1 MSDTLLATLT
11 AMSAA
16 SIAYGCLLLTS
27 FRGFNQFGLLG
38 GAGMLLVWI
47 MSFLLVPPMV
57 IFGERMWPG
66 ALTSRE
72 NLWRKPFAWIGRL
85 SEKRP
90 ALLAITAVVL
100 LAAASAPLYRY
111 VLDPLEW
118 NFENLRTDE
127 TPSQRLWDKMEALG
141 MGDVGAGYIGNNGVL
156 LVDHPE

>member
-1 MSDTLLATLT
+1 
-11 AMSAA
+11 
-16 SIAYGCLLLTS
+16 
-27 FRGFNQFGLLG
+27 
-38 GAGMLLVWI
+38 
-47 MSFLLVPPMV
+47 
-57 IFGERMWPG
+57 
-66 ALTSRE
+66 
-72 NLWRKPFAWIGRL
+72 IGRL

-156 LVDHPE
+156 LVDHPEQADTVAAAMRAQDAAKGPQHVLKEVRTLSSTLPHEQDDKLAILARVRKKIDRHRDLMDDDE